1 MQAKVLT
8 TDEARRIDI
17 NIARLPE
24 LLRYGTER
32 TYGARLAHK
41 QPSAIGGSGTPGWLR
56 GAAHTIVRGTK
67 RAAG

>member
-24 LLRYGTER
+24 LLR
-32 TYGARLAHK
+32 YGARLAHK